1 MANQIRFKRASGSDP
16 GASDLALGEPAV
28 RTDTGE
34 LFFKKDDGSVAKV
47 SGGGISDGDK
57 GDITVSNSG
66 ATFTIDNNAITQ
78 AKMADNAIGTSELAN
93 NAVYEAAIQN
103 DAVTRAKIADN
114 AINSE
119 HYADDS
125 IDSAHYIDGSIDAAH
140 LASNSVTN
148 AKVASNAISTAT
160 IIDGNVTEAK
170 IADEAISFAKIQHI
184 GTNSFLGRDSSGDGD
199 VENLSAS
206 AVRTILNVENGAT
219 ADQTASDIKTLLN
232 SSGLVNA
239 QIDASA
245 AIDGTKVVP
254 SFGNQD
260 IITSGNIDIPDS
272 TGSSNRRILLG
283 SGDDFEFFH
292 NGTASFINNTTGDL
306 KIISSDTLR
315 LRADSVLI
323 QNNAEGE
330 TLASFAAD
338 GAVELYHNNVKKAET
353 VSGGFTVTGTCTATA
368 FAGALTGNVT
378 GNASGTSGGFTAGN
392 ASNLN
397 SGTIPDGRFPATLPA
412 ISEANLTNLP
422 SSGLATSGGTMTGTL
437 ITREVRPDGNN
448 SYSLGNSSNRWSNIF
463 TNDLHLSNKGGS
475 NKVDNTWGDFTIQEG
490 AEDLFLINHRNNKM
504 YKFCLQEVK

>member
-1 MANQIRFKRASGSDP
+1 M
-16 GASDLALGEPAV
+16 
-28 RTDTGE
+28 
-34 LFFKKDDGSVAKV
+34 
-47 SGGGISDGDK
+47 
-57 GDITVSNSG
+57 
-66 ATFTIDNNAITQ
+66 
-78 AKMADNAIGTSELAN
+78 
-93 NAVYEAAIQN
+93 
-103 DAVTRAKIADN
+103 
-114 AINSE
+114 
-119 HYADDS
+119 
-125 IDSAHYIDGSIDAAH
+125 
-140 LASNSVTN
+140 
-148 AKVASNAISTAT
+148 
-160 IIDGNVTEAK
+160 
-170 IADEAISFAKIQHI
+170 
-184 GTNSFLGRDSSGDGD
+184 
-199 VENLSAS
+199 
-206 AVRTILNVENGAT
+206 
-219 ADQTASDIKTLLN
+219 
-232 SSGLVNA
+232 
-239 QIDASA
+239 
-245 AIDGTKVVP
+245 
-254 SFGNQD
+254 
-260 IITSGNIDIPDS
+260 
-272 TGSSNRRILLG
+272 
-283 SGDDFEFFH
+283 
-292 NGTASFINNTTGDL
+292 

-368 FAGALTGNVT
+368 FSGALTGNVT

-412 ISEANLTNLP
+412 ISGANLTNLP

-504 YKFCLQEVK
+504 YKFCLKEVK